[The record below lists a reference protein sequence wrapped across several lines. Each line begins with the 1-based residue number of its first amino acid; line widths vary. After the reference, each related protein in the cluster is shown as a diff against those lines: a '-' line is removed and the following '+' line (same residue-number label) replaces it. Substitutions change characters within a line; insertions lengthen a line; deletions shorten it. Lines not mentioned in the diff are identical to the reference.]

1 MTRTD
6 RKDAITNLH
15 KENIILA
22 AEELFSEKGF
32 AKTTMDDIA
41 AKAQYSKRTIYTYF
55 ESKDEIYN
63 YFLVNG
69 LNYLKDKL
77 TEVLNKDTDFIEKYK
92 SICNVL
98 LSIHEEQPSYYEAII
113 NGIKNQNCSDDASS
127 IIDELTLLIINF
139 AKQGQDNGI
148 ILQNIDLKKIVLIA
162 FSNITSL
169 LEMSV
174 IKKDYIENDL
184 GNSRFEFLNF
194 GFTLILNSLLDV

>member
-6 RKDAITNLH
+6 RKDAIAALH
-15 KENIILA
+15 KENIISA
-22 AEELFSEKGF
+22 AQELFSEKGF
-32 AKTTMDDIA
+32 AKTTMDDVA

-55 ESKDEIYN
+55 ESKEEIYN

-77 TEVLNKDTDFIEKYK
+77 GEILDKQSDFIEKYK
-92 SICNVL
+92 AICQLL

-113 NGIKNQNCSDDASS
+113 NGIKNQNCAENAAA
-127 IIDELTLLIINF
+127 IIDEITLLIINF